1 MYWVSR
7 RKAVLTSLDPR
18 ARLVLVASLI
28 TLAFLATSLTALLP
42 LLLASLTLAALGGV
56 GRRVLAMSKVL
67 VPMVLVAFVLWTY
80 LQSYS
85 LFYRGEGVS
94 LEFGAFMALRL
105 IVLLLVPMVFAMT
118 TTPSELVY
126 ALESLKLPRSLV
138 FLFGL
143 SLRHTATMADEYRAI
158 KEAQLSRG
166 LALDRGFLLKRI
178 RNYVPVLIPLIVRSV
193 EMADKVALAMEFKL
207 YGFADRRT
215 RFFARKLGVVDLA
228 VMALSLILVGVCLYL
243 RLVYGGV

>member
-7 RKAVLTSLDPR
+7 RKAPLTFLDPR
-18 ARLVLVASLI
+18 ARLVLTASLVA
-28 TLAFLATSLTALLP
+28 LAFLATSLIALIP
-42 LLLASLTLAALGGV
+42 LVLASLALVVVGGV

-85 LFYRGEGVS
+85 LFYRGEGS
-94 LEFGAFMALRL
+94 SPEFGAFMALRL
-105 IVLLLVPMVFAMT
+105 VVLLLVPMVFAMT

-126 ALESLKLPRSLV
+126 ALESLRLPRSLV

-143 SLRHTATMADEYRAI
+143 SLRHTTTMADEYRAI

-166 LALDRGFLLKRI
+166 LAMDRGFLLKRI
-178 RNYVPVLIPLIVRSV
+178 RNYVPVLIPLVVRSV
-193 EMADKVALAMEFKL
+193 EMAEKVALAMEFKL
-207 YGFADRRT
+207 YGFAKRRT
-215 RFFARKLGVVDLA
+215 RFFARKLGVVDLVVIA
-228 VMALSLILVGVCLYL
+228 SSLILVSICLCL
-243 RLVYGGV
+243 RLVCGSV